1 MCPDGT
7 IVGAE
12 TFERQET
19 TDTSVRR
26 PRERHSTLR
35 RVGLGLVGGLVAT
48 VAMTVF
54 RFPISESPPPT
65 AAFWAKFLGGGEP
78 EDHPIAGLVLHLG
91 YGAAGG
97 ILFGLIPTSAGS
109 ALAREQRGVLLGL
122 GYSIL
127 LSFFGERAILARL
140 LGMDLSPDERFVFH
154 VGHVV
159 YGLTLGTW
167 VGSKLD

>member
-7 IVGAE
+7 TVDAE
-12 TFERQET
+12 TFDRQET
-19 TDTSVRR
+19 TDTSLHRPGERR
-26 PRERHSTLR
+26 STLR
-35 RVGLGLVGGLVAT
+35 RVALGLVGGLVAT
-48 VAMTVF
+48 VAMTAF
-54 RFPISESPPPT
+54 RLPISESPPPT
-65 AAFWAKFLGGGEP
+65 AAFWAKYIGGGEP
-78 EDHPIAGLVLHLG
+78 EDHPIAGMALHLG

-109 ALAREQRGVLLGL
+109 ALAREQRGVILGL

-127 LSFFGERAILARL
+127 LSVFGERAILERL
-140 LGMDLSPDERFVFH
+140 LEMDLSPDERFVFH

-159 YGLTLGTW
+159 YGLTLGAW